1 MPNKYQKYVN
11 ALFFLGAAIVWLV
24 SRHYLDVAIGYFQL
38 GRKLGA
44 GTDVLHHSLPIL
56 LGGATFMLLR
66 SNRKSVDFVTD
77 SVAELSRVVWPSTK
91 EVRFGTI
98 VVIITVVMAG
108 IILGALDIGFTAV
121 MRTLLGA

>member
-1 MPNKYQKYVN
+1 
-11 ALFFLGAAIVWLV
+11 
-24 SRHYLDVAIGYFQL
+24 
-38 GRKLGA
+38 
-44 GTDVLHHSLPIL
+44 
-56 LGGATFMLLR
+56 LGGLTFLLLR

-77 SVAELSRVVWPSTK
+77 SVAELSRVVWPSAK

-108 IILGALDIGFTAV
+108 IVLGALDIGFTAV